1 MYLHSELVFQYTY
14 SHSWLDV
21 VFRFN
26 KLVLSWIFQ
35 VISYEGIL
43 SRTDTYKTCLW
54 CSLPLWQWTNNSYW
68 ETLLQACMHY
78 CCDIFMQAVWKNEK
92 KLHEMVSKALLK
104 AREMMLLSD
113 PPLTLKPVNLCYKEI
128 CCWQVHNG
136 LLISLFSSR
145 CLLFPVFSWELKLM
159 GCICNSLMPA
169 FPPCYR
175 QIPWLPFSVFKHFAR
190 LLQSSWNT
198 NSFEK
203 SCQFL

>member
-1 MYLHSELVFQYTY
+1 MLSSDLISLFSLGSSRSSVTKVSCLGQTPTKHAFDAAFHFDNEQITATEKHFYKHVCIIAVIFSCKQYE
-14 SHSWLDV
+14 
-21 VFRFN
+21 
-26 KLVLSWIFQ
+26 KM
-35 VISYEGIL
+35 
-43 SRTDTYKTCLW
+43 K
-54 CSLPLWQWTNNSYW
+54 
-68 ETLLQACMHY
+68 
-78 CCDIFMQAVWKNEK
+78 K

-104 AREMMLLSD
+104 AREMMILSD